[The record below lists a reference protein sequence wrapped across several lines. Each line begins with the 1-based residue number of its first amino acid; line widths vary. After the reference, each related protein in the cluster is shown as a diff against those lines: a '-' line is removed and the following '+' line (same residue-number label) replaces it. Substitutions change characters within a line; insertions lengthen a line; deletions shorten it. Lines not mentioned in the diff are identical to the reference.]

1 MERFPRGS
9 MPPTA
14 FAAVATLAPH
24 AIAPVPAVSDPTT
37 TPDTRTPRPV
47 PDTSTAP
54 AGTAALDPVKH
65 CDLSTTCPNC
75 NAQMQPEHA
84 HYKCGTCGYRDSCCF

>member
-9 MPPTA
+9 MPPSG
-14 FAAVATLAPH
+14 FAAVATLAPT
-24 AIAPVPAVSDPTT
+24 AVAKIGTGVEL
-37 TPDTRTPRPV
+37 PDEPI
-47 PDTSTAP
+47 
-54 AGTAALDPVKH
+54 KE

-84 HYKCGTCGYRDSCCF
+84 HYRCGACGYRDSCCF